1 VSGYFRFINQN
12 WPLLGFGFLTMFW
25 GNLGQSFFLSWY
37 GAEIQRSLELGASE
51 YGLLYALATLCSALV
66 IMAAG
71 GMIDR
76 LPLSVFTAGIAL
88 LLMLA
93 AVVMSQVSSSAS
105 LALAFFLLRLTG
117 QGMMPHISQT
127 TMARYFDV
135 GRGKAISLASCGVPV
150 GEVLL
155 PMLAVALIAVFG
167 WQYSWLVLAAS
178 IPLVYLPLAG
188 WLLRRSRGQRDRYN
202 FAKQNVAR
210 MPVQGGRRRLLK
222 DRRFWLIL
230 PAVLSG
236 PVFVTG
242 IFIQQGFILQQKG
255 WSAAWLASCFIAYG
269 ALHWACSMLAGT
281 LVDRWGAHRILPFIT
296 LPLFLSLLCLAL
308 LDSQWSALLFML
320 LLGVAMGVTQPV
332 VAALWAELYGTQSI
346 GAVRSL
352 TTSLMILSSAS
363 APWLFG
369 VLIDRG
375 ASDTDLFGGSAL
387 IVLLAGLLV
396 LMAFPRSQT
405 QPK

>member
-1 VSGYFRFINQN
+1 VTGYFRFINQN
-12 WPLLGFGFLTMFW
+12 RPLLGFGFLTMFW

-37 GAEIQRSLELGASE
+37 GAEIQRSLALGASE

-93 AVVMSQVSSSAS
+93 AVVISQVNSSVS
-105 LALAFFLLRLTG
+105 LALAFFLLRLSG

-127 TMARYFDV
+127 AMSRYFDS

-155 PMLAVALIAVFG
+155 PVLAVALIAWVG
-167 WQYSWLVLAAS
+167 WQFSWLLLAAS
-178 IPLVYLPLAG
+178 IVLIYLPWAG
-188 WLLRRSRGQRDRYN
+188 WLLWRSRYQRAGYHADIN
-202 FAKQNVAR
+202 GGAR
-210 MPVQGGRRRLLK
+210 IQTRGGRRRVLK

-230 PAVLSG
+230 PAILSG

-255 WSAAWLASCFIAYG
+255 WSAGWLASCFIAYG
-269 ALHWACSMLAGT
+269 ALHWACSMLAGM
-281 LVDRWGAHRILPFIT
+281 LVDRWGARRILPFIT

-308 LDSQWSALLFML
+308 LDSQWSALLFLL

-332 VAALWAELYGTQSI
+332 VAALWAELYGTESI

-396 LMAFPRSQT
+396 LVAFPRSQT